1 MLSRRARRRC
11 VGCLG
16 DNSEEEGHE
25 GLKWPDGSRDAA
37 LSTRVKCLEE
47 RLVTLCFVDLLNF
60 SFRLY
65 PSSKYSGVLANIS
78 TGCSAAAPRRL
89 CT

>member
-25 GLKWPDGSRDAA
+25 GLSGLTDHVMLHYQHVSNARFA
-37 LSTRVKCLEE
+37 LST
-47 RLVTLCFVDLLNF
+47 F
-60 SFRLY
+60 
-65 PSSKYSGVLANIS
+65 
-78 TGCSAAAPRRL
+78 
-89 CT
+89 

>member
-25 GLKWPDGSRDAA
+25 GLSGLTDHVMLHYQHVLNAWRN
-37 LSTRVKCLEE
+37 V
-47 RLVTLCFVDLLNF
+47 VTLCFVDLLNF